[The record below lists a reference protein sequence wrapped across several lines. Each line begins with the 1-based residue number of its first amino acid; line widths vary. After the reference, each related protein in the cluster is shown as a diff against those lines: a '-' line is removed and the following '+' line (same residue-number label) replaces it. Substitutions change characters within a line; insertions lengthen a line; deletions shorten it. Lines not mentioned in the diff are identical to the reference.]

1 MISRILVPMDDSEMA
16 EQALTYALDNHPEAN
31 ITVLHAVGAPT
42 IMMGQAVGLALE
54 ENLDEAAAERAEP
67 VFERARE
74 VAADRDR
81 QINTVVEIGH
91 HPVRPI
97 VDRAN
102 NYDTIIL
109 GSHGKHSEGV
119 TRQFLVGNVA
129 KTVFQRASVP
139 VTFVR

>member
-31 ITVLHAVGAPT
+31 ITVLHAVGGPT

-67 VFERARE
+67 VFERGRE

-91 HPVRPI
+91 RFGRSLI
-97 VDRAN
+97 VL
-102 NYDTIIL
+102 TIM
-109 GSHGKHSEGV
+109 
-119 TRQFLVGNVA
+119 TRSYSGATGN
-129 KTVFQRASVP
+129 TV
-139 VTFVR
+139 